1 MTSQP
6 APRAG
11 SSRPGLIEALLAVVR
26 QEFRAEVLVF
36 AATDAVFGGGAC
48 RVGGCQRSARGHG
61 LCQGHHLRW
70 VHEDRP
76 EVAVFAATTDPR
88 WHRQRPNTACRVIGC
103 GYGVARGGL
112 CQCHA
117 QQWHRSGR
125 PDLSGWLLDP
135 PMIKQP
141 QDGATCRISGCPL
154 WPRAALPFC
163 HAHANTWKAN
173 GHPDI
178 TTFVEGFTAVGTREE
193 ETIRLDRLGP
203 QLRLEVQ
210 YALQCRHDERA
221 TKTTPAVVMQ
231 VVRFLATTSAVS
243 LLDHTEDAWRAQI
256 GRPAPKDSNPR
267 ALLAYARRRVEDLV
281 DADGWEGEY
290 PRDVWQMRRLGFEG
304 NPTLS
309 FDAIE
314 APWLRELVKRWLR
327 WRLSTGLDLETVR
340 RGLRSLTRF
349 ARFCETIGVTG
360 LADLDRGVLE
370 RYLAELHAEL
380 TGRHHHG
387 VHIGQLNS
395 FLNAVRQHG
404 WDDTLPATALLFTD
418 DYPPRPEQAPRALA
432 EQVMAQ
438 IEHPD
443 NLHRWANPAYRLVT
457 LILIRAGLRVTDAL
471 RLPQDCLV
479 TDAEGAPYL
488 RYFNHKMKRQAL
500 VPIDEELHALIGEQQ
515 DRAAGSSP
523 TAGPVLFP
531 RPTKNPDGLAPTSSS
546 TYRIALYRWLEHCE
560 IRDEHG
566 RAVHLTPHQW
576 RHTLGTRLIN
586 RDVPQEV
593 VRRILDHDSPQMTA
607 HYARLHDTTV
617 RRHWEA
623 ARKVDISGQRVR
635 VDPDGPLAEAAW
647 AKQRLGRATQALPN
661 GFCGLPV
668 QQTCPHANACLTC
681 PMFLTTAEFLP
692 QHHSH
697 RQQVL
702 HIISAAEARGQT
714 RLVEMNEQVLGNL
727 DRIITTL
734 QDDSQPGE
742 EITNAS

>member
-48 RVGGCQRSARGHG
+48 RAGGCQRSARGHG

-173 GHPDI
+173 GRPDI
-178 TTFVEGFTAVGTREE
+178 TAFVEGFTAVGTREE

-418 DYPPRPEQAPRALA
+418 DYPPRPERAPRALA

-523 TAGPVLFP
+523 TARPVLFP

-734 QDDSQPGE
+734 QDDPQPGE